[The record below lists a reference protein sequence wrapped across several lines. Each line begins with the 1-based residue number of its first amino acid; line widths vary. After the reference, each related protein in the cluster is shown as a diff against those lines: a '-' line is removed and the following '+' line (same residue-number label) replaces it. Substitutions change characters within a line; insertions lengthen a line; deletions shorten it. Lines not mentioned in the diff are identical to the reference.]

1 MNINQ
6 NQICTFVKIKISKM
20 NENTIKNF
28 STQLIQSVENKE
40 FVKCT
45 LGKISSSAKDLQ
57 NIYIKAI
64 ELKSNVML
72 SFTFRY
78 ARRDEVKNFSLSE
91 ANDYM
96 LQALGNEIFAADLFT
111 TSKNYFL
118 KFNKKRIAQ
127 IIEQKATFSQIVNL
141 QHDKLKKRY
150 ISTENNIYLQRLEIV
165 GNNGQ
170 ILKNKEDKF
179 KQINK
184 FIEII
189 DSLIKDISFE
199 NEIKIIDMGS
209 GKGYLTFAVYDYLKN
224 NLGLNVKIKG
234 IETQEKLVEICNSIA
249 KDSQFENLS
258 FEQSNISN
266 FNETDI
272 DILISLHACDTA
284 TDDTLY
290 QGIKSNA
297 RLIVSSPCC
306 HKQIRGQMNK
316 SKKLMQINKFG
327 ILLERQ
333 AEIITDAIRAHLLE
347 LQGYKTN
354 IFEFIS
360 AEYTGKNLLIVATKT
375 ATEIKTMEIKS
386 KIEELKSLFGID
398 FHYLEKLL
406 EENEND
412 QSWRNL
418 NPVCHTH

>member
-1 MNINQ
+1 
-6 NQICTFVKIKISKM
+6 M
-20 NENTIKNF
+20 NENAIKNF

-45 LGKISSSAKDLQ
+45 LGKITSNEKDLQ

-64 ELKSNVML
+64 ELKNNLML

-78 ARRDEVKNFSLSE
+78 ERRDEVKNFNLTE
-91 ANDYM
+91 ANDFM
-96 LQALGNEIFAADLFT
+96 LQKLGNEILSADLYT
-111 TSKNYFL
+111 IRKNYFL
-118 KFNKKRIAQ
+118 KFNKKRVAQ
-127 IIEQKATFSQIVNL
+127 LIEQKATFSQITNL
-141 QHDKLKKRY
+141 QHNNIKKRY
-150 ISTENNIYLQRLEIV
+150 ISTENNIYLHRLEVI

-170 ILKNKEDKF
+170 IIKNKEDKF

-184 FIEII
+184 FVEII
-189 DSLIKDISFE
+189 DSLIKEISFE

-224 NLGLNVKIKG
+224 NLGLNVKVKG
-234 IETQEKLVEICNSIA
+234 IETQEKLVKICNSIA
-249 KDSQFENLS
+249 KDCKFDNLS

-266 FNETDI
+266 FHETDI

-297 RLIVSSPCC
+297 RLIISSPCC
-306 HKQIRGQMNK
+306 HKQIRQQMNS

-333 AEIITDAIRAHLLE
+333 AEIVTDAIRAHLLE
-347 LQGYKTN
+347 LQAYKTN

-375 ATEIKTMEIKS
+375 TTEIKEAEIKL
-386 KIEELKSLFGID
+386 KIEELKNLFGIEY
-398 FHYLEKLL
+398 HYLEKLL
-406 EENEND
+406 EENAND
-412 QSWRNL
+412 QTWRNL
-418 NPVCHTH
+418 NPVCHVH

>member
-1 MNINQ
+1 
-6 NQICTFVKIKISKM
+6 M

-45 LGKISSSAKDLQ
+45 LGKITSNEKDLQ
-57 NIYIKAI
+57 NIYIKAV
-64 ELKSNVML
+64 ELKNNLML

-78 ARRDEVKNFSLSE
+78 ERRDEVKNFNLTE
-91 ANDYM
+91 ANDFM
-96 LQALGNEIFAADLFT
+96 LQKLGNEILSADLYT
-111 TSKNYFL
+111 IRKNYFL

-127 IIEQKATFSQIVNL
+127 LIEQKATFSQITNL
-141 QHDKLKKRY
+141 QHNNIKKRY
-150 ISTENNIYLQRLEIV
+150 ISTENNIYLHRLEVI

-170 ILKNKEDKF
+170 IIKNKEDKF

-184 FIEII
+184 FVEII
-189 DSLIKDISFE
+189 DSLIKEISFE

-224 NLGLNVKIKG
+224 NLGLNVKVKG
-234 IETQEKLVEICNSIA
+234 IETQEKLVKICNSIA
-249 KDSQFENLS
+249 KDCKFDNLS

-266 FNETDI
+266 FHETDI

-297 RLIVSSPCC
+297 RLIISSPCC
-306 HKQIRGQMNK
+306 HKQIRQQMNS

-333 AEIITDAIRAHLLE
+333 AEIVTDAIRAHLLE
-347 LQGYKTN
+347 LQAYKTN

-375 ATEIKTMEIKS
+375 TTEIKEAEIKL
-386 KIEELKSLFGID
+386 KIEELKNLFGIEY
-398 FHYLEKLL
+398 HYLEKLL
-406 EENEND
+406 EENAND
-412 QSWRNL
+412 QTWRNL
-418 NPVCHTH
+418 NPVCHVH

>member
-1 MNINQ
+1 
-6 NQICTFVKIKISKM
+6 M
-20 NENTIKNF
+20 NENAIKNF

-45 LGKISSSAKDLQ
+45 LGKITSNEKDLQ
-57 NIYIKAI
+57 NIYIKAV
-64 ELKSNVML
+64 ELKNNLML

-78 ARRDEVKNFSLSE
+78 ERRDEVKNFNLTE
-91 ANDYM
+91 ANDFM
-96 LQALGNEIFAADLFT
+96 LQKLGNEILSADLYT
-111 TSKNYFL
+111 IRKNYFL
-118 KFNKKRIAQ
+118 KFNKKRVAQ
-127 IIEQKATFSQIVNL
+127 LIEQKATFSQITNL
-141 QHDKLKKRY
+141 QHNNIKKRY
-150 ISTENNIYLQRLEIV
+150 ISTENNIYLHRLEVI

-170 ILKNKEDKF
+170 IIKNKEDKF

-184 FIEII
+184 FVEII
-189 DSLIKDISFE
+189 DSLIKEISFE

-224 NLGLNVKIKG
+224 NLGLNVKVKG
-234 IETQEKLVEICNSIA
+234 IETQEKLVKICNSIA
-249 KDSQFENLS
+249 KDCKFDNLS

-266 FNETDI
+266 FHETDI

-297 RLIVSSPCC
+297 RLIISSPCC
-306 HKQIRGQMNK
+306 HKQIRQQMNS

-333 AEIITDAIRAHLLE
+333 AEIVTDAIRAHLLE
-347 LQGYKTN
+347 LQAYKTN

-375 ATEIKTMEIKS
+375 TTEIKEAEIKL
-386 KIEELKSLFGID
+386 KIEELKNLFGIEY
-398 FHYLEKLL
+398 HYLEKLL
-406 EENEND
+406 EENAND
-412 QSWRNL
+412 QTWRNL
-418 NPVCHTH
+418 NPVCHVH

>member
-1 MNINQ
+1 
-6 NQICTFVKIKISKM
+6 M
-20 NENTIKNF
+20 NENAIKNF

-45 LGKISSSAKDLQ
+45 LGKITSNEKDLQ
-57 NIYIKAI
+57 NIYIKAV
-64 ELKSNVML
+64 ELKNNLML

-78 ARRDEVKNFSLSE
+78 ERRDEVKNFNLTE
-91 ANDYM
+91 ANDFM
-96 LQALGNEIFAADLFT
+96 LQKLGNEILSADLYT
-111 TSKNYFL
+111 IRKNYFL

-127 IIEQKATFSQIVNL
+127 LIEQKATFSQITNL
-141 QHDKLKKRY
+141 QHNNIKKRY
-150 ISTENNIYLQRLEIV
+150 ISTENNIYLHRLEVI

-170 ILKNKEDKF
+170 IIKNKEDKF

-184 FIEII
+184 FVEII
-189 DSLIKDISFE
+189 DSLIKEISFE

-224 NLGLNVKIKG
+224 NLGLNVKVKG
-234 IETQEKLVEICNSIA
+234 IETQEKLVKICNSIA
-249 KDSQFENLS
+249 KDCKFDNLS

-266 FNETDI
+266 FHETDI

-297 RLIVSSPCC
+297 RLIISSPCC
-306 HKQIRGQMNK
+306 HKQIRQQMNS

-333 AEIITDAIRAHLLE
+333 AEIVTDAIRAHLLE
-347 LQGYKTN
+347 LQAYKTN

-375 ATEIKTMEIKS
+375 TTEIKEAEIKL
-386 KIEELKSLFGID
+386 KIEELKNLFGIEY
-398 FHYLEKLL
+398 HYLEKLL
-406 EENEND
+406 EENAND
-412 QSWRNL
+412 QTWRNL
-418 NPVCHTH
+418 NPVCHVH